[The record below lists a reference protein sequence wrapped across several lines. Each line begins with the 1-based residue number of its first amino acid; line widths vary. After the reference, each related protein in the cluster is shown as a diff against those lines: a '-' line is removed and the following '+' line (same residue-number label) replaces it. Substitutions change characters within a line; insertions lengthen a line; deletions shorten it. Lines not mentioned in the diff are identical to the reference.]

1 MTRQRLPG
9 IDGILDSLLSTDHAS
24 AGPDHNNGSA
34 SPEHPRLSQPA
45 ESHSARRKSARR
57 GRPLGPHR
65 CQGGPKEK
73 VTFRISC
80 ELAATYRNWSWEARC
95 SLSTLVEKALR
106 EYHHQNVQRAETQRS
121 DRPPTVG
128 L

>member
-9 IDGILDSLLSTDHAS
+9 INGILDSLLSTDHAP
-24 AGPDHNNGSA
+24 AGPGPNKEWA
-34 SPEHPRLSQPA
+34 APEHPCLSDAVDP
-45 ESHSARRKSARR
+45 HSARKKSARR
-57 GRPLGPHR
+57 GRPLGPHG

-73 VTFRISC
+73 ITFRISY
-80 ELAATYRNWSWEARC
+80 ELATAYRDWSWEARC

-106 EYHHQNVQRAETQRS
+106 EYHRQNVQRAGTQRS
-121 DRPPTVG
+121 DRPPTVS